1 MANDFE
7 ICVFGAGN
15 IGCYV
20 GGRLAGARA
29 KVSFVGRPRIIDEI
43 ATNGL
48 HLTDLHGAKVDVLP
62 AQVRF
67 DSAPNRADRADMVLI
82 CVKSA
87 AVEEVAKTLAPL
99 LKPGT
104 VVVALQNGIE
114 IAQPLVERLPDCI
127 VLRGI
132 VMFNVVARGEG
143 RFHQASEG
151 ELMVEENPALDRFAT
166 VFRNAGLPILTRA
179 DMTPVLWGKLM
190 LNLNNPINALSGI
203 PLKEEL
209 SQRDYRRCLSLAQA
223 EALELLKLDGIA
235 PTPMT
240 SVPYGAMI
248 RLLKL
253 PNMAFTRLAGKVLQI
268 DPLARSSMWDDLELG
283 RKTEIDWL
291 CGEVVRLGEKLGR
304 HAPVNS
310 RLMDLI
316 HVAERGGRRQWSGAE
331 LLRTLEA
338 AGRADSD

>member
-1 MANDFE
+1 MPNDFE
-7 ICVFGAGN
+7 ICIFGAGN

-43 ATNGL
+43 ATHGL
-48 HLTDLHGAKVDVLP
+48 HLSDLHGAKVDVVP

-67 DSAPNRADRADMVLI
+67 DSAPTRADRADMVLV
-82 CVKSA
+82 CVKSSG
-87 AVEEVAKTLAPL
+87 VEEAAKTLAPL

-104 VVVALQNGIE
+104 VVVAFQNGID
-114 IAQPLVERLPDCI
+114 IAEPLRERLPDCI

-143 RFHQASEG
+143 RFHQGSEG
-151 ELMVEENPALDRFAT
+151 ELMVEGNPALDRFAT
-166 VFRNAGLPILTRA
+166 VFRNAGLPLLTRA

-209 SQRDYRRCLSLAQA
+209 SQRDYRRCLALVQG
-223 EALELLKLDGIA
+223 ETLELLKVAEIS
-235 PTPMT
+235 PTQMT

-248 RLLKL
+248 RLLKV
-253 PNMAFTRLAGKVLQI
+253 PNAMFTRLAGKVLQI
-268 DPLARSSMWDDLELG
+268 DPLARSSMADDLELG

-291 CGEVVRLGEKLGR
+291 CGEVVRLGEQVGR
-304 HAPVNS
+304 SAPVNS
-310 RLMDLI
+310 RLIDLI
-316 HVAERGGRRQWSGAE
+316 HVAERGGRRKWTGAE
-331 LLRTLEA
+331 LLRTLQA
-338 AGRADSD
+338 AGQSDSH